1 MTTKEDLIKKLDFN
15 QKRQIVLKIET
26 IYKISKI
33 IAVIF
38 GVLTAYIMFIVVPND
53 KSANY
58 KIIVILSGVVSAI
71 IALVSLCICLSYKGY
86 KDKVIDEKINEYLSS
101 NYRCKKID
109 KKIQQGKPI
118 SRILGKTSIG
128 IYDIPGVNEYK
139 RAEQIIAGKIN
150 SSKSEKKKKYLE
162 EQYEIVSYLKN
173 NKPKDVKKEHIRR
186 YLDENIQMAEQ
197 EGNAD
202 EYYAKFE
209 DISINAINKISE
221 SRFLDQDFLK
231 EIYNFFINKTN
242 NIMFLKQKVTKKDCL
257 SEKEIMVLNAF
268 HSIFV
273 SKTSKIGEDEKN
285 LLCALVFGKCIQ
297 KYFYRKFC
305 ERAHVNEKDFAAIIK
320 EDEETNDDCIRSIIS
335 VAVNSDYF
343 NENEDSDK
351 IMAFLT
357 AAFLIDKS
365 FYGMFSL
372 FDNFD
377 KEFTVYKNYVH
388 EKQIESYLEK
398 ETVLIENNQRIININ
413 DVDMMTGKEFE
424 EYLANMFKQ
433 QGYKAMLTKDSNDQ
447 GIDVIL
453 EKDGQLVGVQAKC
466 YSGNVGN
473 SAVQEAIA
481 GKRYYNLDKVMVVTN
496 RYFTLQ
502 AKALARANEVIL
514 WDREILMT
522 KM

>member
-1 MTTKEDLIKKLDFN
+1 
-15 QKRQIVLKIET
+15 
-26 IYKISKI
+26 
-33 IAVIF
+33 
-38 GVLTAYIMFIVVPND
+38 
-53 KSANY
+53 
-58 KIIVILSGVVSAI
+58 
-71 IALVSLCICLSYKGY
+71 
-86 KDKVIDEKINEYLSS
+86 
-101 NYRCKKID
+101 
-109 KKIQQGKPI
+109 
-118 SRILGKTSIG
+118 
-128 IYDIPGVNEYK
+128 
-139 RAEQIIAGKIN
+139 
-150 SSKSEKKKKYLE
+150 
-162 EQYEIVSYLKN
+162 
-173 NKPKDVKKEHIRR
+173 
-186 YLDENIQMAEQ
+186 
-197 EGNAD
+197 
-202 EYYAKFE
+202 
-209 DISINAINKISE
+209 
-221 SRFLDQDFLK
+221 
-231 EIYNFFINKTN
+231 
-242 NIMFLKQKVTKKDCL
+242 MFLKQKVTKKDCL

-305 ERAHVNEKDFAAIIK
+305 ERAHVNEKDFAAFIK
-320 EDEETNDDCIRSIIS
+320 EDEETNDDCIKSIIS
-335 VAVNSDYF
+335 VTVNCDYF

-377 KEFTVYKNYVH
+377 KGFTAYKNYVH

-398 ETVLIENNQRIININ
+398 ETVLIEDNQRIININ